1 MIIAHLGN
9 GSNMCVVKKW
19 LCITSRA
26 IDPNVMLYMLS
37 HSKMTM
43 EEMTKLL
50 YRGSGLLGLSCE
62 SNDIRDVLNSK
73 SVYAKFVID
82 LFVYKAQL

>member
-19 LCITSRA
+19 LCIRSMA
-26 IDPNVMLYMLS
+26 IDPSVMLYMLN
-37 HSKMTM
+37 HNKMTM
-43 EEMTKLL
+43 EEMTELL

-62 SNDIRDVLNSK
+62 SNDIRDVLNSNN
-73 SVYAKFVID
+73 VDAKFVID
-82 LFVYKAQL
+82 LFVHKAQL